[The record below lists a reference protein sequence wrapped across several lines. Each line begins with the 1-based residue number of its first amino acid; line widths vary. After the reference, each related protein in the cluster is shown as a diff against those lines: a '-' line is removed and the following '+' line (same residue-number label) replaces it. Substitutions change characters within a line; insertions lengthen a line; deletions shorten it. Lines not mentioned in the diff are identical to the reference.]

1 MNYISPFL
9 CFLGLFF
16 FSAVQAGVQ
25 SYFEHIKKDPN
36 ALYAFFKSM
45 PKGGELHYHL
55 SGGAYPETMLEL
67 ASKGDYCLN
76 TSTWMINKNSTECNG
91 INTKNLTDQPEIYA
105 KTVNNWSMKNF
116 VAGEES
122 GHDHFF
128 STFYKF
134 NTIIEDYQ
142 PELVAD
148 VLQVAAQQ
156 NEHYMELMVLPD
168 NGRSIKFGDLLK
180 NTSSWNQKR
189 TLLLAN
195 RDFKK
200 NITYTELEA
209 NRILKQAHQNLGCDT
224 NPEKGP
230 CKIKVKFLYFS
241 LREQS
246 LNNFFAQT
254 LNAFEAVAQSQKKHG
269 PLIGVNLVQ
278 PEAGIISLR
287 DYHQH
292 MQLYHYFHQIY
303 PQVNISLH
311 AGEITQEIVPP
322 KELDYHIHDALFIGQ
337 AQRIGHGVD
346 IAYENNMKD
355 SLDYMATQHK
365 AVEINLISNLKIL
378 NVSGTNH
385 PLNYYLQHHVP
396 VVLST
401 DDEGILRTNLSS
413 QYVEATLGHGLDYQT
428 LKQINRN
435 TLTYAFLPGRNIW
448 SDANKAQLTHD
459 CQDLNSNSCK
469 EFIKASEKAQL
480 QWNLEK
486 DLHDF
491 EEQFENR

>member
-1 MNYISPFL
+1 MNYINPLL

-16 FSAVQAGVQ
+16 FSTVQANVQ

-36 ALYAFFKSM
+36 ALYAFFKNM

-55 SGGAYPETMLEL
+55 SGGAYPETMLDL
-67 ASKGDYCLN
+67 ASKDDYCLN
-76 TSTWMINKNSTECNG
+76 IKTWMINIYSAECNG
-91 INTKNLTDQPEIYA
+91 VNTKDLTHRPDIYA
-105 KTVNNWSMKNF
+105 KVVNSWSMKDF
-116 VAGEES
+116 IAGEES

-128 STFYKF
+128 STFNKF
-134 NTIIEDYQ
+134 NTIVADHQ

-168 NGRSIKFGDLLK
+168 NGKSINFGDLLK
-180 NTSSWNQKR
+180 NASSWNQKR
-189 TLLLAN
+189 SLLLAN
-195 RDFKK
+195 KDFKD
-200 NITYTELEA
+200 NMTHTALEA
-209 NRILKQAHQNLGCDT
+209 NRMLKQARQQLGCET
-224 NPEKGP
+224 NPENGP
-230 CKIKVKFLYFS
+230 CKIKVKFLYYS
-241 LREQS
+241 LREQP

-254 LNAFEAVAQSQKKHG
+254 LNAFEAVAQSQKNHG
-269 PLIGVNLVQ
+269 ALIGVNLVQ
-278 PEAGIISLR
+278 PEDGIISLR
-287 DYHQH
+287 DYHQQ
-292 MQLYHYFHQIY
+292 MQIYHYFHQIY

-322 KELDYHIHDALFIGQ
+322 KELDYHIHDALFTGQ

-346 IAYENNMKD
+346 IAYENNIKNT
-355 SLDYMATQHK
+355 LDYMATHHK

-378 NVSGTNH
+378 KVSGNKH
-385 PLNYYLQHHVP
+385 PLNYYLKHHVP

-413 QYVEATLGHGLDYQT
+413 QYVEATLSHGLDYQT

-435 TLTYAFLPGRNIW
+435 ALTYAFLPGKSIW

-469 EFIKASEKAQL
+469 KFIKTSEKAQL
-480 QWNLEK
+480 QWSLEK
-486 DLHDF
+486 DLHHF
-491 EEQFENR
+491 EEKF